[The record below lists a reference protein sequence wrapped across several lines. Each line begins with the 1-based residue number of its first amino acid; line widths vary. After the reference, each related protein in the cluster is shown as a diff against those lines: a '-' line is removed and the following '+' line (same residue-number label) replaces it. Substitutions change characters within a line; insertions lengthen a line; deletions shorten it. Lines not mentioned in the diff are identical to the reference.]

1 MQNKKS
7 FQMKITNILLVVLI
21 ALAFYIALF
30 PSNNTIIQPTVERI
44 ETKVKDSIIYID
56 RIKEVVKY
64 EKIRLDTLYNYRDT
78 IHDTITIIKIQDTII
93 NVQQN
98 VIIRQDTIINKQS
111 SVIALKDSIIDLE
124 RIENKKKRKQ
134 IIKLSLV
141 ALGTSII
148 AILK

>member
-1 MQNKKS
+1 MKAFNFNTLLIVGLAVFILMFPNKETK
-7 FQMKITNILLVVLI
+7 VVTKPVI
-21 ALAFYIALF
+21 K
-30 PSNNTIIQPTVERI
+30 TI

-56 RIKEVVKY
+56 RVKEVVKY
-64 EKIRLDTLYNYRDT
+64 EKIRLDSLYNKRDT

-93 NVQQN
+93 NVQKN

-111 SVIALKDSIIDLE
+111 NVIALKDSIIGLE

-148 AILK
+148 AIFK